1 MIHTLLQA
9 TEGPTMMQIVMA
21 APVASFIFAIT
32 IATSLW
38 AFYNDTLYAN
48 LILHPASVSKG
59 QRVYTVITSGMI
71 HADYMHLFF
80 NMLSYYFF
88 AFTLEAGTPSTPGL
102 GHWQFGVLYVVSLIL
117 SDLPTVYKHRN
128 DDWYHSLGA
137 SGAVSAVVF
146 SAILYHPFD
155 SLYVMFIPIPIYSIV
170 YGALYLIYCNYASK
184 RATDNINHDAHMFG
198 ALSGLLLTIILHPHI
213 AHDFLIQISAKVQS
227 LLH

>member
-1 MIHTLLQA
+1 MTHILLQA
-9 TEGPTMMQIVMA
+9 EDSGMMQLIMT

-32 IATSLW
+32 IASSLW

-88 AFTLEAGTPSTPGL
+88 AFNLEPTL
-102 GHWQFGVLYVVSLIL
+102 GHWQFGVLYTVSLIL

-137 SGAVSAVVF
+137 SGAVSAVIF
-146 SAILYHPFD
+146 SAILYRPFD
-155 SLYVMFIPIPIYSIV
+155 SMYVMFLPIPIYSIV
-170 YGALYLIYCNYASK
+170 FGVLYLIYCNYASK

-213 AHDFLIQISAKVQS
+213 AHDFLMQVSEKVQS
-227 LLH
+227 LIH